1 MIEYITGQVEQL
13 TPVDVVLETGGVGYL
28 LCISLATFTKLE
40 GVKQARLL
48 VHEVIREDAHTLY
61 GFADEQ
67 ERVLFRA
74 LIGVSGVGPG
84 TARMI
89 LSSFSVPEL
98 EQIIVSGDYKRLNTV
113 KGIGAKTSQRVI
125 VDLKD
130 KIKPMGDTLIMQPTV
145 TSDVY
150 EEALAALL
158 MLGFTR
164 QQSQK
169 ALKKLFDA
177 DPSIK
182 VETAIKKALAM
193 M

>member
-13 TPVDVVLETGGVGYL
+13 TPVDVVIETGGVGYL

-40 GVKQARLL
+40 GAKSARLL

-61 GFADEQ
+61 GFYDEQ

-89 LSSFSVPEL
+89 LSSFTVPEL
-98 EQIIVSGDYKRLNTV
+98 EQIIISGDHKRLNSV
-113 KGIGAKTSQRVI
+113 KGIGAKTAQRVI

-130 KIKPMGDTLIMQPTV
+130 KIKPMGDPLIMQPTV

-177 DPSIK
+177 DPTIK

>member
-1 MIEYITGQVEQL
+1 MIEYIKGQIAQL
-13 TPVDVVLETGGVGYL
+13 TPVDAVIETAGVGYL
-28 LCISLATFTKLE
+28 LCISLATFSKLE
-40 GVKQARLL
+40 GQTSAQLL

-67 ERVLFRA
+67 ERTLFRA

-89 LSSFSVPEL
+89 LSSFSVDEL
-98 EQIIVSGDYKRLNTV
+98 EQIIISGDHKRLNSV
-113 KGIGAKTSQRVI
+113 KGIGAKTAQRVI

-130 KIKPMGDTLIMQPTV
+130 KIKPMGDTLIMKPTV
-145 TSDVY
+145 TSEVQ
-150 EEALAALL
+150 EEALAALV

-169 ALKKLFDA
+169 ALKKLFDD
-177 DPSIK
+177 DPTIK
-182 VETAIKKALAM
+182 LETAIKKALAM

>member
-1 MIEYITGQVEQL
+1 MIEYITGQVGQL
-13 TPVDVVLETGGVGYL
+13 TPVDVVIETGGVGYL
-28 LCISLATFTKLE
+28 LCISLATFSRLE
-40 GVKQARLL
+40 GAATVKLL

-98 EQIIVSGDYKRLNTV
+98 EQIIISGDHKRLNGV
-113 KGIGAKTSQRVI
+113 KGIGAKTSQRII

-130 KIKPMGDTLIMQPTV
+130 KIKPMGDPLIMQPNV

-177 DPSIK
+177 DPAVK